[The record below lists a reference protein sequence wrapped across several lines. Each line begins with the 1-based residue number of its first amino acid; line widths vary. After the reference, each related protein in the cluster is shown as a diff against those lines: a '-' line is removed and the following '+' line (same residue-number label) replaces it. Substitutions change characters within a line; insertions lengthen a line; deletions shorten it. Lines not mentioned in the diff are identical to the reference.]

1 MDDKI
6 KKLTEEA
13 ASHVVVIDRIKEE
26 FREVIVGQEALLMSM
41 LSAILSGGHLLVEGV
56 PGLAKTLAVKTLAGI
71 LDLDFKRVQFTPDM
85 LPADIRGTMIFNQNN
100 GNFEVRKG
108 PVFTNFLL
116 ADEINRAPS
125 KVQSALLESMQENT
139 ATLGD
144 TTYTL
149 PKPFF
154 VMATQNPIEQEGT
167 YPLPEAQT
175 DRFFMKVL
183 IDYPS
188 PDDEK
193 MIINRMSN
201 LIVPEPSKAATKK
214 EILGLQKF
222 TESIY
227 TDPKILDYIVAIT
240 GATRSNN
247 KNHVLYGASPRA
259 SICFIRAA
267 RARAFFDGRGYVI
280 PEDIKAVAY
289 SILRHRIIL
298 TFEAEAEGITPDN
311 IIEQILNTVE
321 IP

>member
-1 MDDKI
+1 LDDKI